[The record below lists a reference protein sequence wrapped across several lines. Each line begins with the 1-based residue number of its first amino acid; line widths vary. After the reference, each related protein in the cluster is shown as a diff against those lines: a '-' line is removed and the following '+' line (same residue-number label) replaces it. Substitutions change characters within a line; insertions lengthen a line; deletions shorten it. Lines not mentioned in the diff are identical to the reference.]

1 MGRFAVALACFLVG
15 AVGLSALDNETFKV
29 GEDLFKRCIPC
40 HGRYANEKPMGKD
53 KDISR
58 LSEQDIAAKLRAYA
72 LGRTEG
78 AMAAQASLLDQTKI
92 NALSVYIANMHAKYG
107 EELFALRCSGCHG
120 KDASK
125 SAFGR
130 SGIVSNLNETE
141 ALKILRN
148 YQSGVYA
155 HGSTANTMKGRAIAL
170 SDQEVLELARY
181 IDSLDHNRSSAK

>member
-1 MGRFAVALACFLVG
+1 MIALACVLIG
-15 AVGLSALDNETFKV
+15 AVGMSAFSAERFKA

-58 LSEQDIAAKLRAYA
+58 LSETEIASKLNAYVA
-72 LGRTEG
+72 GKSEG
-78 AMAAQASLLDQTKI
+78 AMAAQASLLDQDKI
-92 NALSVYIANMHAKYG
+92 ASLSVYIANMHTKYG

-120 KDASK
+120 KDATK
-125 SAFGR
+125 SAFGK
-130 SGIVSNLNETE
+130 SGIVAKLDEKE
-141 ALKILRN
+141 ALQILRN
-148 YQSGVYA
+148 YQNGSYA

-181 IDSLDHNRSSAK
+181 INSLK

>member
-1 MGRFAVALACFLVG
+1 MKRLLTAIAFFLTG
-15 AVGLSALDNETFKV
+15 AVGLSALDGEGFKT

-58 LSEQDIAAKLRAYA
+58 LSETEIASKLRAYA
-72 LGRTEG
+72 LGRSEG
-78 AMAAQASLLDQTKI
+78 AMAAQASLLNQERI
-92 NALSVYIANMHAKYG
+92 AALSVYIANMHARYG

-130 SGIVSNLNETE
+130 SGIVAKLDEKE
-141 ALKILRN
+141 ATKILRN
-148 YQSGVYA
+148 YQNGSYA

-181 IDSLDHNRSSAK
+181 IDSLNK